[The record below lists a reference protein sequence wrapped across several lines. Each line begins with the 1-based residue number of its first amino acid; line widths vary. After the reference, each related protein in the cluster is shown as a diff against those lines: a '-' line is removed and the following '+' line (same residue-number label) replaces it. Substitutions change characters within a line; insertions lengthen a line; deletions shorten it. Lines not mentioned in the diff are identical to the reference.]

1 MCDFVNGIHAYVFID
16 SAASLEQ
23 VTTGHEKQ
31 VSSLMILVLFEIWKD
46 AGNCQDLKLKEH
58 RYER

>member
-31 VSSLMILVLFEIWKD
+31 VSSLMILVLFEI
-46 AGNCQDLKLKEH
+46 
-58 RYER
+58 